1 MFFVSV
7 VLFILAG
14 LFYAASRGEFN
25 GQLRPLCQFGDVFCT
40 HPEWMLYIAAICLV
54 WALFLKVDRL

>member
-7 VLFILAG
+7 VLFILTG
-14 LFYAASRGEFN
+14 LFYAASRGEF
-25 GQLRPLCQFGDVFCT
+25 GSELRPLCEYGGTFCV
-40 HPEWMLYIAAICLV
+40 HPEWMLYAAGICLV

>member
-7 VLFILAG
+7 ALFILTG
-14 LFYAASRGEFN
+14 LFYAASRAEFG
-25 GQLRPLCQFGDVFCT
+25 GQLRPLCEYGDMFCT
-40 HPEWMLYIAAICLV
+40 HPEWMLYIAGICLV